1 MEYIELPDEWLDELS
16 SDELSGSGYDFV
28 VLTLNDGTRHSATLL
43 NEKRIKVNNE
53 MSLDD
58 VEDIEVR

>member
-1 MEYIELPDEWLDELS
+1 MEYIELSDEWLDEFS
-16 SDELSGSGYDFV
+16 NEELSGSGYDFV
-28 VLTLNDGTRHSATLL
+28 VLTLKDGTRHSATLL

-53 MSLDD
+53 MNLDD